1 MSLELLYLSHD
12 VRTYPTHERSKAV
25 DVVDLCPNMHVEVE
39 QLNTL
44 DLLWFTHVT
53 LLHCTDSSHSSR
65 CRLPT
70 ASLRWPRPL
79 RRRACLHDANRGLFS
94 VPRWVPRA
102 LKLDS
107 CLHTYLRWNQ
117 LHLLELRNMVARLHI
132 SLGDPSNESK
142 LSLRASRE
150 QIRFRLL
157 LTLSKV

>member
-12 VRTYPTHERSKAV
+12 VKTYPTHERSKTV
-25 DVVDLCPNMHVEVE
+25 DGIDLCPNMHIEVE

-44 DLLWFTHVT
+44 DFLWFTHVA

-70 ASLRWPRPL
+70 TSLRWPRPL
-79 RRRACLHDANRGLFS
+79 RRRACLHDANRGIFG
-94 VPRWVPRA
+94 VPGWASRA
-102 LKLDS
+102 RKLDS
-107 CLHTYLRWNQ
+107 CLHTDLRWHQ
-117 LHLLELRNMVARLHI
+117 LYLLELWNMVAKLHI
-132 SLGDPSNESK
+132 SLGDPCNESK
-142 LSLRASRE
+142 LSLCASRE